1 MRHYVLRVALITVV
15 LAAVLFAAFRLSPW
29 PSVLVLRVLFDRDA
43 ARAMAALEPRLP
55 AGLVEHLDLAYG
67 TAERER
73 LDLIL
78 PPGPAPPE
86 GWPVLFW
93 VHGGAFVAGRKEN
106 VGNYLRLVS
115 AQGYAAIAPNYTR
128 APTARHPRP
137 TEEMLE
143 ALLWVQAVAADYRL
157 DPSRIILAG
166 DSAGSH
172 IALQT
177 AIALQDPA
185 YARALNLRPDQA
197 VTRPRGLALFCGI
210 YDLSELDSTGAFEG
224 FLHTVQWSYLGTPDV
239 AAARDAALFSLF
251 AHVPPNLP
259 PLFLTAGNA
268 DPLLPQTEGL
278 ARVAAQ
284 RGIPVDALTFP
295 PDHQP
300 PLGHE
305 YQFTLDSSGEEA
317 LTRLLGYLGRVSAP
331 NPS

>member
-1 MRHYVLRVALITVV
+1 MRHYVLRVALTIV
-15 LAAVLFAAFRLSPW
+15 LLVAVLFAAFQFSPW
-29 PSVLVLRVLFDRDA
+29 PSVLVIRALFDRDA

-55 AGLVEHLDLAYG
+55 TGLVEHLDLAYG
-67 TAERER
+67 TADRER

-93 VHGGAFVAGRKEN
+93 VHGGAFVSGKKEN

-115 AQGYAAIAPNYTR
+115 AEGYAAIAPNYTR

-143 ALLWVQAVAADYRL
+143 ALLWVNAVAADYRL
-157 DPSRIILAG
+157 DPTRIILAG

-177 AIALQDPA
+177 AIALHDPA
-185 YARALNLRPDQA
+185 YASALNLRPDQA
-197 VTRPRGLALFCGI
+197 VMRPRGLALFCGI
-210 YDLSELDSTGAFEG
+210 YDLSELDTTGAFAG
-224 FLHTVQWSYLGTPDV
+224 FLRTVQWAYLATPD
-239 AAARDAALFSLF
+239 AAAAPDAALFSLF
-251 AHVPPNLP
+251 AHVPPDLP

-305 YQFTLDSSGEEA
+305 YQFTLDASGEEA
-317 LTRLLGYLGRVSAP
+317 LARLLAYLGRVSAP